1 MKHILLSLF
10 FLGILA
16 TVHGQQNAQFTQ
28 FMSNKLAFNPAYA
41 GLDQV
46 PTFTAQVRSQW
57 LGFDGAPQSQIL
69 SFNMPFGS
77 AQRAGAGLSVRR
89 FTLGPTEEYSSE
101 MSYAYH
107 VDFARGRLGMGIMGT
122 VKLMR
127 INFNQLEAI
136 QSSAIDGSLPVGI
149 QSKYLPNFGVGFY
162 YDSDNFYVGFSAP
175 QLLQNSFDFSEEATI
190 ISREVT
196 HIYMMGGVKFG
207 DPENIQW
214 FPQLLI
220 KQVSG
225 APFDAD
231 ASLTAIFKEKYSAG
245 ISYRLGGSKE
255 SSIGE
260 SIALFLSMD
269 LNEKLTF
276 GLSYDYTLSDLN
288 RFSSGTVEG
297 VFIYRLSGKPEKGE
311 EFIDGRNPE
320 GQDFIND

>member
-10 FLGILA
+10 LLGGWILA
-16 TVHGQQNAQFTQ
+16 HGQQDPQFTQ
-28 FMSNKLAFNPAYA
+28 FMSYKLGYNPAYA

-46 PTFTAQVRSQW
+46 PTFTALVRSQW
-57 LGFDGAPQSQIL
+57 LGFEGAPQSQVI
-69 SFNMPFGS
+69 SFNMPFGG
-77 AQRAGAGLSVRR
+77 AQKAGAGMSLRR
-89 FTLGPTEEYSSE
+89 FSLGPTEEYTSE

-122 VKLMR
+122 VRLMR

-136 QSSAIDGSLPVGI
+136 QSASMDGALPVGI
-149 QSKYLPNFGVGFY
+149 QSKFLPNFGVGFY

-175 QLLQNSFDFSEEATI
+175 RLLQNSFDFSEEATI

-196 HIYMMGGVKFG
+196 HIYIMGGAKFG
-207 DPENIQW
+207 DPQNIQW
-214 FPQLLI
+214 FPQVLI

-245 ISYRLGGSKE
+245 LSYRLGGSKE

-276 GLSYDYTLSDLN
+276 GLSYDYTLSDLRRYN
-288 RFSSGTVEG
+288 SGTVEG
-297 VFIYRLSGKPEKGE
+297 VFIYRLGEKPKKGE

-320 GQDFIND
+320 EDFIND